1 MKKETQ
7 CIHSGYKSKNGEP
20 MALPI
25 FQSTT
30 FTYDSTDDIG
40 RLFDLKGEG
49 HMYSRISNPTVA
61 YYEKKLAEMEG
72 GIAAVCT
79 VSGQSA
85 VFVSLF
91 NILSCGDHF
100 VTGSK
105 IYGGTTNLFAV
116 TMKRMGI
123 DCTFVDL
130 DSDDETIQK
139 AFRPNTKALF
149 GETLANPSLEVLD
162 IERIAK
168 IAHKNGVPFIVDNT
182 FPTPVLCNP
191 IKYGADIIVHST
203 TKYLD
208 GHALQVGG
216 AVIDS
221 GNFNWEGGK
230 YPGLTEPDES
240 YHGVVYTKT
249 FGNAAYANKLRAQ
262 LIRDFGLCPPAI
274 SVFLTDMGTQT
285 LGVRMKVHCNNAMRA
300 AEFFEKSDKIEKVIY
315 PGLKS
320 SEYYALAMKYLPKGQ
335 SGVLSVIFK
344 EGRKAGIKFMD
355 SLSLARNV
363 VHVADI
369 RTLVLHPA
377 SETHRQLTDEQLK
390 AAGISPGLVRI
401 SVGIEDIEDITADF
415 EQALRAVQV

>member
-20 MALPI
+20 MAMPI
-25 FQSTT
+25 YQSTT
-30 FTYDSTDDIG
+30 FTFDSTEDIG
-40 RLFDLKGEG
+40 KLFDLKGEG

-61 YYEKKLAEMEG
+61 NYEKKLAEMEG
-72 GIAAVCT
+72 GAAAVCT

-85 VFVSLF
+85 LFVALF

-100 VTGSK
+100 VTGTK
-105 IYGGTTNLFAV
+105 IYGGATNLFAV

-130 DSDDETIQK
+130 DADDETIQK
-139 AFRPNTKALF
+139 AFRPNTRAVF
-149 GETLANPSLEVLD
+149 GETLANPSLAVLD
-162 IERIAK
+162 IERIAAL
-168 IAHKNGVPFIVDNT
+168 AHKNGVPLIVDNT

-191 IKYGADIIVHST
+191 IRYGADIVVHST

-216 AVIDS
+216 AVVDS
-221 GNFNWEGGK
+221 GNFDWENGK
-230 YPGLTEPDES
+230 YPCLTEPDES
-240 YHGVVYTKT
+240 YHGVVYTKA
-249 FGNAAYANKLRAQ
+249 FGRAAYACKLRAQ
-262 LIRDFGLCPPAI
+262 LVRDFGLCPPAL
-274 SVFLTDMGTQT
+274 SAFLTDTGTQT
-285 LGVRMKVHCNNAMRA
+285 LGVRMRAHCMNAMRA
-300 AEFFEKSDKIEKVIY
+300 AEFFEASDKIEKVIY

-320 SEYYALAMKYLPKGQ
+320 SEYHALAQKYLPKGQ

-344 EGRKAGIKFMD
+344 GGREAGIKFMD
-355 SLSLARNV
+355 SLKLAKNV
-363 VHVADI
+363 VHVADV

-377 SETHRQLTDEQLK
+377 TETHRQLTDELLE

-401 SVGIEDIEDITADF
+401 SVGIEDIDDILADF
-415 EQALRAVQV
+415 TRGLDAVST